1 MKKFYKTRVKNETF
15 NVIAMLVSLIF
26 LFPISSNSHEIKED
40 KIEKIIKSFLVN
52 NPELIR
58 STLDDY
64 KINLEKQKF
73 QNTIKILKK
82 IENPGIFQKNANITI
97 YEFFDYNCGYCKSV
111 LKVIQETL
119 SEDKNI
125 NFIFVEYPIL
135 SQESYTTAIAALA
148 SKKQGLY
155 NEFHSSLMSL
165 RGKINEKQI
174 FNTAKNIG
182 LNLEQLKIEMK
193 KPEIKNQLLQNR
205 QIAKSLGL
213 NGTPAFII
221 GNIIYPGAIDKDKL
235 KKMIKSFRES

>member
-1 MKKFYKTRVKNETF
+1 
-15 NVIAMLVSLIF
+15 
-26 LFPISSNSHEIKED
+26 
-40 KIEKIIKSFLVN
+40 
-52 NPELIR
+52 
-58 STLDDY
+58 
-64 KINLEKQKF
+64 
-73 QNTIKILKK
+73 
-82 IENPGIFQKNANITI
+82 
-97 YEFFDYNCGYCKSV
+97 V

>member
-1 MKKFYKTRVKNETF
+1 
-15 NVIAMLVSLIF
+15 
-26 LFPISSNSHEIKED
+26 
-40 KIEKIIKSFLVN
+40 
-52 NPELIR
+52 
-58 STLDDY
+58 
-64 KINLEKQKF
+64 
-73 QNTIKILKK
+73 
-82 IENPGIFQKNANITI
+82 
-97 YEFFDYNCGYCKSV
+97 
-111 LKVIQETL
+111 
-119 SEDKNI
+119 
-125 NFIFVEYPIL
+125 
-135 SQESYTTAIAALA
+135 
-148 SKKQGLY
+148 
-155 NEFHSSLMSL
+155 MSL